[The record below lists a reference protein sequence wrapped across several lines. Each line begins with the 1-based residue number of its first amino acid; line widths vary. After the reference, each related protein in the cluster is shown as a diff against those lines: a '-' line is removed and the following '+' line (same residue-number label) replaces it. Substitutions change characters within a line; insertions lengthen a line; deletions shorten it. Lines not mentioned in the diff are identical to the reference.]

1 MFNRNAR
8 NRLNTMG
15 GIASFSNGG
24 ATSILQNPTV
34 INALNRRGI
43 PTSSLGV
50 IQSQLPT
57 NNLNRFL
64 NQNRTN
70 TTSLTRVGGNA
81 PKVTLTGEQVKQ
93 IARNRLNR
101 SKYPEGLASLFSPE
115 KATSPGGFILSS
127 IGKLGATG
135 VDKTAQGIANLMNV
149 FTPFSGMTPGVRKE
163 LQEGGGNVDLTG
175 VDQTKIP
182 GVTNIEGYEKFKRP
196 IGMIPGK
203 ITKII
208 PEGSKGPKPFPD
220 PNVDKTSTAEDFIDS
235 TMIGLDQE
243 GGVAQGI
250 DQADKVDTTK
260 QDKVKTKKD
269 DTTTADKVVPKPT
282 TKENVEKLITTGSPE
297 EQQSEL
303 KQLMSEFKQNAP
315 EYEGMDKNL
324 ALAKVFFSIAA
335 GKDPD
340 AITNIADGL
349 NKGADM
355 FLKDKKE
362 RDAFNRQVDL
372 AALRYG
378 LQERSKDR
386 AQKFFIADQEV
397 TVDGKKYAKGDVVS
411 LTSGFIRKNGIPSG
425 LTTETLT
432 KAAMDNA
439 ASIKKALDKLS
450 KDKIIS
456 PKDFNTFTKRVD
468 NAALNFT
475 KSRNLQTLI
484 QGQIFNVS
492 EGKITGGLNA
502 GKALVKKAFDFAQI
516 DMGKKYSSIDEY
528 NRDMEEV
535 ANTLIQQILGEGSK
549 NLSNVDR
556 SLAQQIVGLYTSG
569 AKGVTGYAFIN
580 DDVLLKRLQRINDKV
595 KITQQ
600 NSLAEIEDVLA
611 ATNGLTFQSGQAVK
625 FAKVRDLGLYGK
637 IQGTATDKGAKT
649 QTVKLG
655 DLFSDGKFDKDKFN
669 KLLIG

>member
-15 GIASFSNGG
+15 GIASFQNGG
-24 ATSILQNPTV
+24 PTRNPQLYFQPSQQGLANRGLALKASQQGFGALSPLQQM
-34 INALNRRGI
+34 ALKSELTMQGGRKAFPIEGMFSSKLGDSPAGSFVSGMEKGAGALRDIITTGSGI
-43 PTSSLGV
+43 
-50 IQSQLPT
+50 
-57 NNLNRFL
+57 
-64 NQNRTN
+64 
-70 TTSLTRVGGNA
+70 VGGGIES
-81 PKVTLTGEQVKQ
+81 LFTGE
-93 IARNRLNR
+93 
-101 SKYPEGLASLFSPE
+101 P
-115 KATSPGGFILSS
+115 
-127 IGKLGATG
+127 
-135 VDKTAQGIANLMNV
+135 
-149 FTPFSGMTPGVRKE
+149 
-163 LQEGGGNVDLTG
+163 
-175 VDQTKIP
+175 
-182 GVTNIEGYEKFKRP
+182 
-196 IGMIPGK
+196 
-203 ITKII
+203 
-208 PEGSKGPKPFPD
+208 GSKGLAGQLGSQKPTFNQMKQLGFGTTPPKNYDDQIMRSAREIALRPESIIEKDTDIELKKGKEPFYK
-220 PNVDKTSTAEDFIDS
+220 DKIVRDLEKEIERTREPEGT
-235 TMIGLDQE
+235 
-243 GGVAQGI
+243 GGVDANEEFAI
-250 DQADKVDTTK
+250 DDRKKIIKSTEEQQKTT
-260 QDKVKTKKD
+260 D
-269 DTTTADKVVPKPT
+269 DKVVPKPT
-282 TKENVEKLITTGSPE
+282 TKEDVEKLINTGSPE

-411 LTSGFIRKNGIPSG
+411 LTTGFIRKNGIPSG

-439 ASIKKALDKLS
+439 ASIKKALNKLQEDK
-450 KDKIIS
+450 KIS
-456 PKDFNTFTKRVD
+456 LKDFNTASKRVD
-468 NAALNFT
+468 DAALSFT

-492 EGKITGGLNA
+492 EGNVTGLAPA
-502 GKALVKKAFDFAQI
+502 GRALVKKAFNAAQI
-516 DMGKKYSSIDEY
+516 KGGLDKKYTSIEEY
-528 NRDMEEV
+528 NTDMQKV
-535 ANTLIQQILGEGSK
+535 ANTLIQEILGEGSK

-556 SLAQQIVGLYTSG
+556 QLAQEIVGLYTTG
-569 AKGVTGYAFIN
+569 AGGITGYVFQSDEI
-580 DDVLLKRLQRINDKV
+580 LLRRLQGIHDRV
-595 KITQQ
+595 VETQRK
-600 NSLAEIEDVLA
+600 SLSEIEDVLA
-611 ATNGLTFQSGQAVK
+611 ATNGLTFQSGAPVK

-637 IQGTATDKGAKT
+637 PQGTTTDKGAKT
-649 QTVKLG
+649 QTIKLG
-655 DLFSDGKFDKDKFN
+655 DLLSDGKFDKDKFN

>member
-15 GIASFSNGG
+15 GIASFQPGG
-24 ATSILQNPTV
+24 PVVANPNIFSTNPRSKYFQPNRSFIAGRQSGNNPT
-34 INALNRRGI
+34 IN
-43 PTSSLGV
+43 
-50 IQSQLPT
+50 
-57 NNLNRFL
+57 
-64 NQNRTN
+64 
-70 TTSLTRVGGNA
+70 
-81 PKVTLTGEQVKQ
+81 LTGEQVKQ

-115 KATSPGGFILSS
+115 KATSPGGFIASS
-127 IGKLGATG
+127 IGKGIATG
-135 VDKTAQGIANLMNV
+135 ADKTAQGIANLMNV

-220 PNVDKTSTAEDFIDS
+220 PNVDKTSTPEDFIDS

-250 DQADKVDTTK
+250 NQADKVDTTK
-260 QDKVKTKKD
+260 EDKVKTKKD
-269 DTTTADKVVPKPT
+269 DITIDDKVVPKAT
-282 TKENVEKLITTGSPE
+282 TKEEVEKLITTGSQE

-340 AITNIADGL
+340 AITNIANGL
-349 NKGADM
+349 NQGADM

-411 LTSGFIRKNGIPSG
+411 LTTGFIRKNGIPSG

-439 ASIKKALDKLS
+439 ASIKKALNKLQEDK
-450 KDKIIS
+450 KIS
-456 PKDFNTFTKRVD
+456 LKDFNTASKRVD
-468 NAALNFT
+468 DAALSFT

-492 EGKITGGLNA
+492 EGNVTGLAPA
-502 GKALVKKAFDFAQI
+502 GRALIKKAFNAAQI
-516 DMGKKYSSIDEY
+516 KGGLDKKYTSIEEY
-528 NRDMEEV
+528 NTDMQKV
-535 ANTLIQQILGEGSK
+535 ANTLIQEILGEGSK

-556 SLAQQIVGLYTSG
+556 QLAQEIVGLYTTG
-569 AKGVTGYAFIN
+569 AGGITGYVFQSDEIL
-580 DDVLLKRLQRINDKV
+580 VRRLQNIHQRV
-595 KITQQ
+595 QETQQ

-611 ATNGLTFQSGQAVK
+611 STNGLTFQSGSPVS
-625 FAKVRDLGLYGK
+625 FAKIRNLGLYGRP
-637 IQGTATDKGAKT
+637 QGATQGAKT
-649 QTVKLG
+649 QTIKLG
-655 DLFSDGKFDKDKFN
+655 ELLTDGKFDKSKFN
-669 KLLIG
+669 KILLG